1 MLFVLLLLVKP
12 GDKIHKCHVC
22 GKTFKQSP
30 SFNGHYQS
38 HFGNKPHSC
47 DICGTGFTLKAAL
60 VAHQSIHT
68 GEKPFQCTVCLKSFR
83 RKDDLLSHI
92 RTHTGEKP
100 YECEICG
107 KKFKYRN
114 QIPKHKRSHTGD
126 RPYKCTHCE
135 KAFTSN
141 IHLKRHERTH
151 TGERPYVCDYCDK
164 AFTQYGHLQAHIRI
178 HTNERPYKCD
188 VCGRAFR
195 EKKVLKKH
203 ESLHTTEPPYK
214 CETCGKGFLRQS
226 NMELHS
232 VMHQKGTEG
241 VPRPRPRPKKK
252 KVAESEMREFVE
264 NVLSSVVKVETGMQ
278 TDNVVEEGK
287 TENSEAADNLA
298 AFVDFAV
305 GTQDVQQQQ
314 GTNTA
319 SVYQDPGV
327 RLDTIPDNLGN
338 QFTLVMQED
347 GSEGYLIPIEP
358 SQEQVVSSEPEI
370 QTLPTADE
378 LNQQV
383 VNASK
388 VSNTTTTVAEEIAD
402 SNLITQASNLVNN
415 SLEQAANE
423 TLTIV
428 AGSSAYKVEQ
438 TKSSNDSSFTD
449 SQNNNKPTTQEHG
462 ETKLCR
468 SPVLGS
474 SSFSVNTNIENSVES
489 AGQEGQNSIVVDAQ
503 NTSQNGQIH
512 IVK

>member
-1 MLFVLLLLVKP
+1 MKP

-38 HFGNKPHSC
+38 HFGNKPHTC
-47 DICGTGFTLKAAL
+47 EICGTGFTLKAAL

-68 GEKPFQCTVCLKSFR
+68 GEKPFQCTVCLKRFR

-151 TGERPYVCDYCDK
+151 TGERPYKCEFCGK

-178 HTNERPYKCD
+178 HTNERPFKCGI
-188 VCGRAFR
+188 CGRGFR

-203 ESLHTTEPPYK
+203 ESLHTSERPYK

-232 VMHQKGTEG
+232 VMHQKGEDG

-252 KVAESEMREFVE
+252 KAADAEMREFVE

-278 TDNVVEEGK
+278 TENLIEEPSIK
-287 TENSEAADNLA
+287 TENTVAVDNLA

-305 GTQDVQQQQ
+305 STQDMNQQQIA
-314 GTNTA
+314 NTP
-319 SVYQDPGV
+319 SGYQDPNV
-327 RLDTIPDNLGN
+327 KIDTIPDNLGN
-338 QFTLVMQED
+338 QFTLVMPED
-347 GSEGYLIPIEP
+347 GSEGYLITMEP
-358 SQEQVVSSEPEI
+358 SQEQIVSSEPEV
-370 QTLPTADE
+370 QTLPTAEE

-383 VNASK
+383 VNATH
-388 VSNTTTTVAEEIAD
+388 VYNTSAPVAEEIVE
-402 SNLITQASNLVNN
+402 SNLITEASNLVDSVLDQAITGEVTDQQNVTSAISGEVNN
-415 SLEQAANE
+415 HQ
-423 TLTIV
+423 IV
-428 AGSSAYKVEQ
+428 KVVIPGEVEQ
-438 TKSSNDSSFTD
+438 VNAS
-449 SQNNNKPTTQEHG
+449 
-462 ETKLCR
+462 
-468 SPVLGS
+468 S
-474 SSFSVNTNIENSVES
+474 SSFPVSQDDGLSVSHSVVSKQFETSELNSLAAVTVPNSEIEMHVEKVIDTNS
-489 AGQEGQNSIVVDAQ
+489 GGK
-503 NTSQNGQIH
+503 IH